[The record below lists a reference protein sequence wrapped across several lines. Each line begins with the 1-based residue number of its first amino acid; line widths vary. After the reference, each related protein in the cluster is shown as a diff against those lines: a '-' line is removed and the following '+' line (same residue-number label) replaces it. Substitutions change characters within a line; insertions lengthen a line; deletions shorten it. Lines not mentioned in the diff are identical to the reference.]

1 MEYHFSLTQRWMLI
15 FSILFCLFV
24 TCIFFIGF
32 EVGKKH
38 MTTGLKEPVGAKP
51 DVLKNIEQGAANV
64 QTAVQPLTPSQEKKA
79 P

>member
-1 MEYHFSLTQRWMLI
+1 
-15 FSILFCLFV
+15 
-24 TCIFFIGF
+24 
-32 EVGKKH
+32 

-64 QTAVQPLTPSQEKKA
+64 QTAVQPLTPVQEKKA